1 MSRIYR
7 SAAKSRKDIQEKE
20 RCVILGEYII
30 ETNGTVR
37 EAAARFGISKSTVHK
52 DVTEKLRETDR
63 ALYGEV
69 KKVLVR
75 NKAERHL
82 RGGQATKEKYCAMKK
97 AQGE

>member
-1 MSRIYR
+1 MSKIYKGP
-7 SAAKSRKDIQEKE
+7 AKIRKDSQEKE

-30 ETNGTVR
+30 KTNGTVR

-63 ALYGEV
+63 TLYGEV

-82 RGGQATKEKYCAMKK
+82 RGGQATKQKYCAMKK
-97 AQGE
+97 ISG

>member
-1 MSRIYR
+1 MSKIYKGP
-7 SAAKSRKDIQEKE
+7 AKIRKDSPEKE

-30 ETNGTVR
+30 KTNGTVR

-63 ALYGEV
+63 TLYGEV

-82 RGGQATKEKYCAMKK
+82 RGGQATKQKYCAMKK
-97 AQGE
+97 ISG

>member
-1 MSRIYR
+1 MSKIY
-7 SAAKSRKDIQEKE
+7 KSPTKIRKDSQEKE

-30 ETNGTVR
+30 KTNGTVR
-37 EAAARFGISKSTVHK
+37 EAAAQFGISKSTVHK

-63 ALYGEV
+63 TLYGEV

-82 RGGQATKEKYCAMKK
+82 RGGQATKQKYCAMKK
-97 AQGE
+97 ISG

>member
-1 MSRIYR
+1 MSNIYK
-7 SAAKSRKDIQEKE
+7 SPAKIRKDSQEKE

-30 ETNGTVR
+30 KTNGTVR
-37 EAAARFGISKSTVHK
+37 EAAAQFGISKSTVHK

-82 RGGQATKEKYCAMKK
+82 RGGQATKQKYCAMKK
-97 AQGE
+97 ISG